1 MYCVILKCIVLYLI
15 CWRIPHTT
23 DSLSLFSVCLS
34 LCLLVSLSLYPFASL
49 SLSFPLCFVPLPLC
63 PSAYLPLW
71 LLASLPPCLSLSPCL
86 SVSLFLCLL
95 VSLHCPY
102 VFLSICVLFLCLVV
116 SRPPSPLSSYQINR
130 TSTSRFLDNPS
141 NTTQRSRIS
150 WFPELSCQVAPHKSR
165 WRLRKHG
172 TNDNKAVNCSMDQTL
187 RGWLL
192 AD

>member
-1 MYCVILKCIVLYLI
+1 MQTFKHFCAVFMYCVILKCIVLYLI

-23 DSLSLFSVCLS
+23 DFLSLFSVCLS
-34 LCLLVSLSLYPFASL
+34 LCLLVSLPLYPFASL

-102 VFLSICVLFLCLVV
+102 VFLSICVLFLCLLYLGLL
-116 SRPPSPLSSYQINR
+116 PLCLP
-130 TSTSRFLDNPS
+130 TKSTGLRLLGFLTIPL
-141 NTTQRSRIS
+141 TRRSAH
-150 WFPELSCQVAPHKSR
+150 E
-165 WRLRKHG
+165 
-172 TNDNKAVNCSMDQTL
+172 
-187 RGWLL
+187 
-192 AD
+192 